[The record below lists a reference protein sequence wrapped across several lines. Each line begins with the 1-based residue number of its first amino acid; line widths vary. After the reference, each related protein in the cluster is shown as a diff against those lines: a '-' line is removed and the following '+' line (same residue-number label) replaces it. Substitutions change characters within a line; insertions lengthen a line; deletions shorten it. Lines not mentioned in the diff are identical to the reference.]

1 MRQKL
6 IRFVVILGICS
17 LFSGCAGSLVYHPR
31 KEMVRTP
38 EDAGLSYE
46 WVNIETSDG
55 VKITGWWVPAEDAR
69 GSVLFCHGNGGN
81 IADRLDTLVIGNRLK
96 LNTLV
101 FDYRGYGRSEG
112 SPSEQGTYT
121 DAEAAYRYLTQEK
134 GIAPDTIILW
144 GRSLGGPIAA
154 RTAAEHPCGALI
166 IESSFTSLG
175 DLVRDRF
182 GMVPSLLLW
191 RYAYPT
197 RSHLER
203 VDVPVLVIH
212 SADDEMIPPGQGK
225 ELYRSVKGR
234 KSFLEISGS
243 HNRGFMDSL
252 AVYGPAID
260 KFIDEFLVKK
270 EAVPL

>member
-1 MRQKL
+1 MRLKA
-6 IRFVVILGICS
+6 IRIIVLLGICS
-17 LFSGCAGSLVYHPR
+17 LLSGCAGSLVYHPR

-38 EDAGLSYE
+38 ADAGLGYE
-46 WVNIETSDG
+46 WVNIEASEG
-55 VKITGWWVPAEDAR
+55 VKITGWWVPAANAR

-81 IADRLDTLVIGNRLK
+81 IADRLDTLVIGNRLD
-96 LNTLV
+96 LNMLV

-112 SPSEQGTYT
+112 SPSEQGTYA
-121 DAEAAYRYLTQEK
+121 DAEAAYRYLTKER
-134 GIAPDTIILW
+134 GIAPETIILW
-144 GRSLGGPIAA
+144 GRSLGGAVAA

-166 IESSFTSLG
+166 IESTFTSLG

-182 GMVPSLLLW
+182 GAIPSLLLW

-203 VDVPVLVIH
+203 VGVPVLVIH
-212 SADDEMIPPGQGK
+212 SADDEMIPPGHAK
-225 ELYRSVKGR
+225 ELYRSIGGR

-260 KFIDEFLVKK
+260 EFIDGFLVKK
-270 EAVPL
+270 EAVSP

>member
-1 MRQKL
+1 MRLKA
-6 IRFVVILGICS
+6 IRIIVLLGICS
-17 LFSGCAGSLVYHPR
+17 LLSGCVGSLVYHPR

-38 EDAGLSYE
+38 ADAGLSYE
-46 WVNIETSDG
+46 WVNIEASDG
-55 VKITGWWVPAEDAR
+55 VRITGWWVPAANAR

-81 IADRLDTLVIGNRLK
+81 IADRLDTLVIGNRLD
-96 LNTLV
+96 LNMLV

-112 SPSEQGTYT
+112 SPSEQGTYE

-175 DLVRDRF
+175 DLVSDRF
-182 GMVPSLLLW
+182 GMIPSLLLW

-203 VDVPVLVIH
+203 LSVPILVIH
-212 SADDEMIPPGQGK
+212 SANDEMIPIEHGK
-225 ELYRSVKGR
+225 ELYRSVKGE

-243 HNRGFMDSL
+243 HNRGFIDSL

-270 EAVPL
+270 EAVSP

>member
-1 MRQKL
+1 MRHGITRIAVL
-6 IRFVVILGICS
+6 LGICT
-17 LFSGCAGSLVYHPR
+17 LFSGCMSSLVYHPR
-31 KEMVRTP
+31 KELARSP
-38 EDAGLSYE
+38 ADAGLSYE
-46 WVNIETSDG
+46 WVNIEASDG
-55 VKITGWWVPAEDAR
+55 VKITGWWVPAADAR

-96 LNTLV
+96 LSMLI

-112 SPSEQGTYT
+112 SPSEQGTYA
-121 DAEAAYRYLTQEK
+121 DAEAAYRYLTQER
-134 GIAPDTIILW
+134 GIAPETVILW

-182 GMVPSLLLW
+182 GMIPSLLLW

-197 RSHLER
+197 RSHLEH
-203 VDVPVLVIH
+203 VGVPVLAIH
-212 SADDEMIPPGQGK
+212 SADDEMIPLEHGK
-225 ELYRSVKGR
+225 ELYRSIQGR

-243 HNRGFMDSL
+243 HNRGFIDSL

-260 KFIDEFLVKK
+260 GFVDEFLVRK
-270 EAVPL
+270 EAVSP